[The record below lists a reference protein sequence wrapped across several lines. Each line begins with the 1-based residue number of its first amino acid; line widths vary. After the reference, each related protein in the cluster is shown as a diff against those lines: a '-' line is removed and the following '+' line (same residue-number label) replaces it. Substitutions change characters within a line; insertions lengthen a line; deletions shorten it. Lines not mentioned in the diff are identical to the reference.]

1 MPRIYKDG
9 RSKVVGRRQYER
21 LWKPRGWSLSVQRNT
36 NQAPSHEPARAPA
49 IAAATVAQVIEWVGD
64 DPDRAEEALQ
74 LEESRPDGP
83 RKTLTDVLTPIA
95 IKPPAQEG
103 PEPAEA
109 GESPD
114 TQQEG

>member
-21 LWKPRGWSLSVQRNT
+21 LWKPRGWRLTKQ
-36 NQAPSHEPARAPA
+36 
-49 IAAATVAQVIEWVGD
+49 
-64 DPDRAEEALQ
+64 
-74 LEESRPDGP
+74 
-83 RKTLTDVLTPIA
+83 KTS
-95 IKPPAQEG
+95 AQES
-103 PEPAEA
+103 PAPAEA